1 MDSFTLTDQ
10 EKQLLSKEKAALQ
23 IFNQNGEE
31 VLPIQLE
38 RKTFSAIQIAL
49 NEKNRGIIKKI
60 RLAFTM
66 QIVATFSL

>member
-31 VLPIQLE
+31 VFAYP
-38 RKTFSAIQIAL
+38 A
-49 NEKNRGIIKKI
+49 GKKKHFQQYKSPLMK
-60 RLAFTM
+60 RT
-66 QIVATFSL
+66 VES

>member
-31 VLPIQLE
+31 FLLI
-38 RKTFSAIQIAL
+38 SA
-49 NEKNRGIIKKI
+49 GKKKHFQQYKSPLMK
-60 RLAFTM
+60 RT
-66 QIVATFSL
+66 VES

>member
-31 VLPIQLE
+31 VFLIQPE
-38 RKTFSAIQIAL
+38 RKNIFS
-49 NEKNRGIIKKI
+49 NTNRP
-60 RLAFTM
+60 
-66 QIVATFSL
+66 

>member
-38 RKTFSAIQIAL
+38 RKHFQQYKSPL
-49 NEKNRGIIKKI
+49 MKKNRGIIKKI

>member
-38 RKTFSAIQIAL
+38 RKNIFS
-49 NEKNRGIIKKI
+49 NTNRP
-60 RLAFTM
+60 
-66 QIVATFSL
+66 

>member
-31 VLPIQLE
+31 V
-38 RKTFSAIQIAL
+38 FSYPTGKKKHFQQYKSPL
-49 NEKNRGIIKKI
+49 MKKSRGIIKKI
-60 RLAFTM
+60 RLA
-66 QIVATFSL
+66 LRCK